1 MTQQYGSLDSFMTVL
16 FWLLAVGTPLIVSP
30 PELYTTFL
38 FLFRFFRISSLL
50 AAKGVQ

>member
-1 MTQQYGSLDSFMTVL
+1 MQQYEPLDSFTTVL

-30 PELYTTFL
+30 PEFYTTFL
-38 FLFRFFRISSLL
+38 FLFRFFQISNLL